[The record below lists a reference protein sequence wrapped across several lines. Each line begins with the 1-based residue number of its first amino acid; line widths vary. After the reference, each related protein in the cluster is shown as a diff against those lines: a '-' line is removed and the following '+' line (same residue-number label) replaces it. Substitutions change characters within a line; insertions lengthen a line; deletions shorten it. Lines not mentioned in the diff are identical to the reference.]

1 MFNGTNKVDIRV
13 KHLEDTVIVF
23 EGPTVGKCDRAIWVR
38 KDWYDNHNG
47 EECASADH
55 WKVEDR
61 RMLHVDA
68 DHGSHVVQGPGLRNS
83 TTIALEGV
91 RDSAD
96 YLADD
101 PALESTGTYALCLA
115 NFPGNADPAT
125 CDTWTPG
132 NDDYTYAE
140 SL

>member
-1 MFNGTNKVDIRV
+1 MFNGTNKIDIQV

-38 KDWYDNHNG
+38 KDWYDNHDG

-68 DHGSHVVQGPGLRNS
+68 DQGSHVVQGPGLRNS
-83 TTIALEGV
+83 TTISLEGCRV
-91 RDSAD
+91 CGPLQRAGLDRAP
-96 YLADD
+96 L
-101 PALESTGTYALCLA
+101 PPPPGTLTARAARARPPLGA
-115 NFPGNADPAT
+115 PRAAR
-125 CDTWTPG
+125 
-132 NDDYTYAE
+132 
-140 SL
+140 